1 MTYAVLESLFRLH
14 ALAALRALAD
24 ASLPCSRADRCTSAN
39 AGPGPV
45 TSAPAL
51 PHHLPPRQ
59 LRGRAHLHRRHHR
72 QRLVLSSAPPLCALP
87 VRSGVAAAPPA
98 AAPPSAPAWLRPAQ
112 LRSVPRKPSRRCRRL
127 RTHPTERV
135 GQAHTLALRRTQVPC
150 LRLRLEAGSS
160 TRQGGLQ
167 PRHCFIWPWVQGRR
181 GPHRQRAASR
191 RLPLELRQLP
201 PPSRRLP
208 LGPRRSLAPMLYL
221 PLVQC

>member
-1 MTYAVLESLFRLH
+1 MTYAVLEFLFRLH
-14 ALAALRALAD
+14 ALAAVSALAD

-39 AGPGPV
+39 AGRGPV

-59 LRGRAHLHRRHHR
+59 LRGRARLHRRHHR
-72 QRLVLSSAPPLCALP
+72 QRLVVSPAPPRPALP
-87 VRSGVAAAPPA
+87 ARSGVAAAPPA

-112 LRSVPRKPSRRCRRL
+112 LRCVPRKPSRHCRRL
-127 RTHPTERV
+127 LTHPAEQV
-135 GQAHTLALRRTQVPC
+135 GQAHTLALRRTQAPC

-167 PRHCFIWPWVQGRR
+167 PRRCFIWPWVQGRR
-181 GPHRQRAASR
+181 GPHRPLAASH
-191 RLPLELRQLP
+191 RLSLELHQLP

-208 LGPRRSLAPMLYL
+208 LGPRRPLAPMLYL
-221 PLVQC
+221 PLVLC